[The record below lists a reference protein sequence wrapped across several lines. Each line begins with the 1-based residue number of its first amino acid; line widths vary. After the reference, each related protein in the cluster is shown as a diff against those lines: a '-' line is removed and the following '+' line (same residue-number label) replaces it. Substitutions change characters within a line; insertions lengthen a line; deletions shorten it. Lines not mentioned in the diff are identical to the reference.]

1 MAQLAHNAWAEL
13 LQSRDTQVRSF
24 RCPSSNSSQ
33 TWKQPDHLLRGH
45 HEDGRSFKW
54 TPRTGAQ
61 LRTPNSLY
69 QPCLRTSSLSQCFVW
84 VWILTAAGEPWPL
97 RRGSVV
103 VAGPVYTLDALVPI
117 DDLEDLTDE
126 CTGLLSSILVQGRKR
141 AQLLPTIRAA
151 LLPQRQCEPALRHST
166 SDSLK

>member
-1 MAQLAHNAWAEL
+1 MDIL
-13 LQSRDTQVRSF
+13 
-24 RCPSSNSSQ
+24 
-33 TWKQPDHLLRGH
+33 
-45 HEDGRSFKW
+45 KW

-69 QPCLRTSSLSQCFVW
+69 QPWLRTSSLSRCFVW

-103 VAGPVYTLDALVPI
+103 AAGPVYTLDALVPI

-141 AQLLPTIRAA
+141 AQLLPTIRAP
-151 LLPQRQCEPALRHST
+151 LLPQRQCVPGLRHPT
-166 SDSLK
+166 PDSLKSIQDISPQNYMAPLLFLWPFHGTQRRLWPLYH